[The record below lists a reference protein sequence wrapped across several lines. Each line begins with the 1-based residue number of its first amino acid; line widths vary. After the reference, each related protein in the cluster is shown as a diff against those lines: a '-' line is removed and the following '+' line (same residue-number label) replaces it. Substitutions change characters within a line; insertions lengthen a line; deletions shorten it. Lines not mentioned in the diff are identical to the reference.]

1 MTSGLRSNG
10 RKRAFTMVELMGA
23 TTIAI
28 FLIIILYNLFDKVQ
42 SVFVVGQSRALAME
56 DGRIAMDLVAEDFL
70 LLESGVGGERPNL
83 LWHEADG
90 VQGVSSNWKFYMI
103 TNRVGRVA
111 PPYRNFLDLNRN
123 MFDTNRIA
131 RPTDSKF
138 DLYHHDCS
146 FFRGGDYWKYI
157 RYKFGGRE
165 NYRTILKQDPAG
177 VNVPWS
183 REHIFQEYIYFANQI
198 TGPLNIVPPHNTNNV
213 VIRNPVIDQVDTP
226 VGALW
231 VYYSPDTVKGR
242 VLGEEMRHQQ
252 LIRLDSQNLNQG
264 GARLDEL
271 SAYEKLIDGV
281 IHFRV
286 RASRSEAL
294 GVREYVPSENPFS
307 GFEDVRYVEVELA
320 ILDRKLLKEVEEGM
334 EQQLEGL
341 PPVQKRLRRLE
352 RIAENLDRVYFFK
365 KLINL
370 QGGGGNE

>member
-1 MTSGLRSNG
+1 MNSGLRSGG

-28 FLIIILYNLFDKVQ
+28 FLIILLYNLFDKVQ

-83 LWHEADG
+83 LWHEADSVLG
-90 VQGVSSNWKFYMI
+90 VPANRKFYMI
-103 TNRVGRVA
+103 TNRVGQLA
-111 PPYRNFLDLNRN
+111 PPFVG
-123 MFDTNRIA
+123 FQSTNNLIA
-131 RPTDSKF
+131 PPTMPRPTDVEF
-138 DLYHHDCS
+138 NLYHHDCS

-165 NYRTILKQDPAG
+165 NYRTILKQDPADVMVLWNG
-177 VNVPWS
+177 LDRFPKN
-183 REHIFQEYIYFANQI
+183 IYNTNQF
-198 TGPLNIVPPHNTNNV
+198 TNQFNGETFYNTNNV

-242 VLGEEMRHQQ
+242 VVNEEMRHNQ
-252 LIRLDSQNLNQG
+252 LIRLDLQNLNQG
-264 GARLDEL
+264 GTGLDEL

-294 GVREYVPSENPFS
+294 GVKEYVPSENPFS

>member
-1 MTSGLRSNG
+1 MTSGLRSGG

-56 DGRIAMDLVAEDFL
+56 DGRIAMDLVAEDFS

-83 LWHEADG
+83 LWHEADSVLG
-90 VQGVSSNWKFYMI
+90 VPSNWKFYMI
-103 TNRVGRVA
+103 TNRVGQLA
-111 PPYRNFLDLNRN
+111 PPFVGFQSANNS
-123 MFDTNRIA
+123 IA
-131 RPTDSKF
+131 PSTVPRPTDVKF
-138 DLYHHDCS
+138 NLYHHDCS

-165 NYRTILKQDPAG
+165 NYFTQLRADPA
-177 VNVPWS
+177 VAMPVS
-183 REHIFQEYIYFANQI
+183 
-198 TGPLNIVPPHNTNNV
+198 VTNNV
-213 VIRNPVIDQVDTP
+213 IIRNPVIDRVDSP

-242 VLGEEMRHQQ
+242 VVNEEMRHKQ
-252 LIRLDSQNLNQG
+252 LIRLDIQNLNQG
-264 GARLDEL
+264 GTGLDEL

-294 GVREYVPSENPFS
+294 GVREYLPSENPFS

-320 ILDRKLLKEVEEGM
+320 LLDRKLLKEVEGGM
-334 EQQLEGL
+334 EQQVEGL
-341 PPVQKRLRRLE
+341 PAVQKRLLRME

-365 KLINL
+365 RIINL